1 MRGKLGEHTTMPPQ
15 LVMCHIYLVTGLL
28 IIRWCIFF
36 QQLLLRKTNTRE
48 LQEKGGRK

>member
-28 IIRWCIFF
+28 IIRWCIFI